1 MRMSCFKARTLLSL
15 VVLTALAGCAGSP
28 TLPQA
33 PQKSTPAVTPEPAES
48 APERAAET
56 LPTIVEEAETPSRP
70 LDEDVL
76 FDIMVAEIAGQRQ
89 HYAESLQYYL
99 RAAEQSGDPGV
110 AERAVRVAL
119 FARDYD
125 SALKALDIWREASPG
140 QPAAVQ
146 TAVTLHLRRN
156 ELAAAAE
163 DLAEVIRTASSP
175 LSGFGHALA
184 LLRKEEDA
192 GNALVVARDLRD
204 RFPTEPGA
212 HYLLSLLAVPAGAQ
226 EEAVSA
232 IDEAIRL
239 SPDWALGRLT
249 KARILADIGRLD
261 QALALGKE
269 LVEARPTDYETRIT
283 YARMLIKSKR
293 NQEALEEFRVLLEQ
307 NPDDAEIVYALALLA
322 LQLDDRKP
330 AEEYLS
336 RLVELGKH
344 ADEAAYYLGQIAED
358 KDDFSAARDWYAR
371 VTDGE
376 YEIAA
381 KVRWILMIGRLGDLD
396 RARKEL
402 ENLRGSQPELASRL
416 YLIEGELVAESGDS
430 LGAMAVYDHAL
441 GMQPGNIDLLYARA
455 LLGEKIDRIDIL
467 ERDLQ
472 AILVQE
478 PDNAD
483 ALNALGYTLADRN
496 LRLSEALGLIQ
507 RAMAVKPDSA
517 AVMDSMGWVL
527 YRMGNFQESERYLR
541 RAHEALPDAEI
552 AAHLGEL
559 LLMTGRAEEARGII
573 DAALKKDPDDALL
586 LRVRSRLP

>member
-156 ELAAAAE
+156 ELAAAA
-163 DLAEVIRTASSP
+163 
-175 LSGFGHALA
+175 GFGRGDPYRFLTPVRFRACTGA
-184 LLRKEEDA
+184 AAQEEDA